1 MAPARARARTRKP
14 ASTADLATP
23 QSRMKAKL
31 EASGLPYKEVEC
43 YGSQIVVTCWSRDAA
58 DRWALLLARFAKFL
72 GITQS
77 VDYAKENRGTC
88 LLPTTVD
95 VWRAFARIG

>member
-1 MAPARARARTRKP
+1 MAPTRTRTRTQKLAP
-14 ASTADLATP
+14 IDGLATP
-23 QSRMKAKL
+23 QAKMKATL

-77 VDYAKENRGTC
+77 VDYAKEDRGTC

-95 VWRAFARIG
+95 VWRAFARVG

>member
-1 MAPARARARTRKP
+1 MR
-14 ASTADLATP
+14 
-23 QSRMKAKL
+23 AKL
-31 EASGLPYKEVEC
+31 ERIGLPFKGIEC

-58 DRWALLLARFAKFL
+58 DRWASFLARFAKFL

-77 VDYAKENRGTC
+77 VDHAKENRGTC

-95 VWRAFARIG
+95 VWRAFARIR